1 MTNAANIRREI
12 EGLVVEARRLMPND
26 PLDPLPPDEC
36 LGGVSAWREFEGQIW
51 SIGEEIR
58 QLFLKAPRL
67 RDDEVLQGQL
77 VEIACDRRAHRG
89 RQSFV
94 TLLGDRSC
102 VRHAERLVE
111 HLDDPLVDG
120 QVISTL
126 YKMRAP
132 GHSDAIEPLLDD
144 MMVWVRNEAKR
155 YLAWEAAS
163 DEPM

>member
-1 MTNAANIRREI
+1 MTNAGNIRREI
-12 EGLVVEARRLMPND
+12 ESLVVEARRLMPKD
-26 PLDPLPPDEC
+26 LLDLLPPDES
-36 LGGVSAWREFEGQIW
+36 LEGVPAWSEFEGQIW

-67 RDDEVLQGQL
+67 RDDEVLQGRL

-94 TLLGDRSC
+94 ALLGDRSC
-102 VRHAERLVE
+102 VRHAGRLVE
-111 HLDDPLVDG
+111 HLDDPCVDG

-126 YKMRAP
+126 FKMRAP
-132 GHSDAIEPLLDD
+132 GHSDAIDPLLDD

-163 DEPM
+163 DEPV